1 MKKFLLISAGTVSG
15 LGGVLLLNHTN
26 LGSTSSLTA
35 VAGKS
40 STTTASAPVAAA
52 PAASKPAAA
61 APTAAKQ
68 TGGTFVGSAVDVG
81 YGTVQV
87 SITVKNGK
95 VTDAKALQAPTGRSD
110 RYTQFAVPILIQ
122 ETLQAQSAHIQ
133 GASGASY
140 TSYGWATS
148 LQVALTKAG
157 L

>member
-1 MKKFLLISAGTVSG
+1 MKKFFIISAGTIGG
-15 LGGVLLLNHTN
+15 LGGVLLFNHPNLATTN
-26 LGSTSSLTA
+26 NLTA

-40 STTTASAPVAAA
+40 STSTVQA
-52 PAASKPAAA
+52 PAAQAPAAQ
-61 APTAAKQ
+61 APAVSSKSN
-68 TGGTFVGSAVDVG
+68 GTFAGSAVDVG
-81 YGTVQV
+81 YGNVQV

-95 VTDAKALQAPTGRSD
+95 ITDARALQAPTGRSD
-110 RYTQFAVPILIQ
+110 RYTQFAVPVLVQQTIA
-122 ETLQAQSAHIQ
+122 AQSAHIQ

>member
-1 MKKFLLISAGTVSG
+1 MKKFFIISAGTIGG
-15 LGGVLLLNHTN
+15 LGGVLLFNHPNLATTN
-26 LGSTSSLTA
+26 NLTA

-40 STTTASAPVAAA
+40 SSSTVQTPAAQA
-52 PAASKPAAA
+52 PAVSSKSN
-61 APTAAKQ
+61 
-68 TGGTFVGSAVDVG
+68 GTFAGSAVDVG
-81 YGTVQV
+81 YGNVQV

-95 VTDAKALQAPTGRSD
+95 ITDARALQAPTGRSD
-110 RYTQFAVPILIQ
+110 RYTQFAVPVLVQQTIA
-122 ETLQAQSAHIQ
+122 AQSAHIQ

>member
-1 MKKFLLISAGTVSG
+1 MKKFFLISAGTIGG
-15 LGGVLLLNHTN
+15 LGSVLLLNHPN
-26 LGSTSSLTA
+26 LATTSNLTA

-40 STTTASAPVAAA
+40 STSAVQTPAAQA
-52 PAASKPAAA
+52 PAVSTKSS
-61 APTAAKQ
+61 
-68 TGGTFVGSAVDVG
+68 GTFAGSAVDVG
-81 YGTVQV
+81 YGNVQV

-95 VTDAKALQAPTGRSD
+95 ITDAKALQAPTGRSD
-110 RYTQFAVPILIQ
+110 RYTQFAVPVLVQQTIA
-122 ETLQAQSAHIQ
+122 AQSAHIQ